1 MKMFKKI
8 KELDK
13 SRLLDSTERYEN
25 AYYEYLRNVI
35 DRLFSG
41 FFIFKTRKGELLAG
55 ASTFFTIMS
64 LSPLLLLI
72 ITFYGKIVGD
82 VDKAYFDV
90 MNGIKENVPHLAPW
104 IVRSIEKII
113 KTQLSKDSL
122 NWANILLLLY
132 TGSGLSGT
140 LVFGMNNIA
149 DVKQKGGWLVETF
162 KSFISATFITSF
174 IIIAM
179 AVSFQKELIVQLVR
193 DIPVMSF
200 LVQYAS
206 KSFVQ
211 VVLFSILFTIYFKY
225 ITPKKIRIADGL
237 YGAAATISSFMA
249 AKSFYWVYLHY
260 MKSDLQMSFGNF
272 YTIIIAVLFIY
283 FMICSFFFGASV
295 AFAPTYQRV
304 KLATKSEE
312 SSEST
317 PDLPKI
323 G

>member
-1 MKMFKKI
+1 MFKKI
-8 KELDK
+8 KNLD
-13 SRLLDSTERYEN
+13 RDTLLNSSERYEN
-25 AYYEYLRNVI
+25 AYYEFLRNII
-35 DRLFSG
+35 DRLVSG

-72 ITFYGKIVGD
+72 ITFYGKVVGD
-82 VDKAYFDV
+82 VDKAYFEV
-90 MNGIKENVPHLAPW
+90 MNGIKENIPHLAPW
-104 IVRSIEKII
+104 IIQSIEKII

-122 NWANILLLLY
+122 NWANMLLLLY
-132 TGSGLSGT
+132 TGAGLSGT

-149 DVKQKGGWLVETF
+149 DVRQKGGWLVETF
-162 KSFISATFITSF
+162 KSLVSATFITSF

-179 AVSFQKELIVQLVR
+179 AVSFQKDLIIQLFR

-200 LVQYAS
+200 LVQYVS

-211 VVLFSILFTIYFKY
+211 VVLFSILFTLYFKY
-225 ITPKKIRIADGL
+225 ITPKNIRISDGI
-237 YGAAATISSFMA
+237 YGAAATILSFLA

-295 AFAPTYQRV
+295 AYAPTYQRV
-304 KLATKSEE
+304 KS
-312 SSEST
+312 SSESPT
-317 PDLPKI
+317 KEPEEEPKVV
-323 G
+323 